1 MGYLLIRPQA
11 KYCSSDLYMY
21 EVGHGSAEASEEI
34 QASTVYI
41 STQTASD
48 IYQTHRGIEL
58 FQDFSRRKSSKINTF
73 QLTRLFSM
81 QYLIATLRSSYRA
94 TCIKRSEEIQGESG

>member
-1 MGYLLIRPQA
+1 MGHLLIRPQA

-48 IYQTHRGIEL
+48 IYQTFPLSENYT
-58 FQDFSRRKSSKINTF
+58 NT
-73 QLTRLFSM
+73 
-81 QYLIATLRSSYRA
+81 
-94 TCIKRSEEIQGESG
+94 QGN

>member
-41 STQTASD
+41 STQTAYIPNFSV
-48 IYQTHRGIEL
+48 IRKLHKHTGEL
-58 FQDFSRRKSSKINTF
+58 SYFRTSAGENPLK
-73 QLTRLFSM
+73 
-81 QYLIATLRSSYRA
+81 LILSNSLDCFR
-94 TCIKRSEEIQGESG
+94 CNI

>member
-1 MGYLLIRPQA
+1 MGYLLIRPLA

-41 STQTASD
+41 SVYISIITDSIRYIPNFSVIRKLHKHT
-48 IYQTHRGIEL
+48 GEL
-58 FQDFSRRKSSKINTF
+58 SYFRTSAGENPLKLILSNSQDCFRCNI
-73 QLTRLFSM
+73 
-81 QYLIATLRSSYRA
+81 
-94 TCIKRSEEIQGESG
+94 